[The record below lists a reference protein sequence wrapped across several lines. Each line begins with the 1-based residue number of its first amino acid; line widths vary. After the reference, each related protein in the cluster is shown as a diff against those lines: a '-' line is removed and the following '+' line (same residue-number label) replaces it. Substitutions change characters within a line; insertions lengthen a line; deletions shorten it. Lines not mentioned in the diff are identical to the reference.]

1 MMAGM
6 SDEAAPG
13 DSPEVGTTIQTC
25 GYATNVLVWGDP
37 SAEPTVLLVHGSGP
51 GATAYGAWAWLV
63 PALRDAGF
71 AVVAPDLVG
80 FGWTQRTDG
89 FDYTLDAWVD
99 QLCAVLDDIGLTSVM
114 LVGNSLGGAIALSL
128 AGRESQGTRRIQR
141 IVVMGTVGSPHAI
154 TPALELV
161 WGYEPSAEAME
172 ALLRAMPFD
181 PSVITPALLDG
192 RVEASLRPG
201 WQASFRAM
209 FPHPLQGAL
218 DAMTVAP
225 EVLARI
231 DAPVLLLHGRE
242 DPVIPAE
249 GSWRIAQVLPDAELR
264 VYPQLGH
271 FPSVECPQRY
281 AEAVTGFLSR
291 T

>member
-1 MMAGM
+1 M
-6 SDEAAPG
+6 SSE
-13 DSPEVGTTIQTC
+13 SPEIGATIRTC
-25 GYATNVLVWGDP
+25 GYQSNVLVWGDP
-37 SAEPTVLLVHGSGP
+37 SAQPTVLLVHGSGP
-51 GATAYGAWAWLV
+51 GATAHGAWAWLV
-63 PALRDAGF
+63 PALQGAGF

-99 QLCAVLDDIGLTSVM
+99 QLCAVLDDLGLASVM

-128 AGRESQGTRRIQR
+128 AARDPQRIQR
-141 IVVMGTVGSPHAI
+141 MVTMGTVGSPHAI

-161 WGYEPSAEAME
+161 WGYEPSAAAME

-181 PSVITPALLDG
+181 PSVVTPALLDG
-192 RVEASLRPG
+192 RVEASQRPG

-218 DAMTVAP
+218 DAMTVTP

-231 DAPVLLLHGRE
+231 ALPVLLLHGRE

-249 GSWRIAQVLPDAELR
+249 GSWRIAQALPDAELL
-264 VYPQLGH
+264 VYPQVGH
-271 FPSVECPQRY
+271 VPSVECPARY
-281 AEAVTGFLSR
+281 ADAVTGFLSR